1 MKKKLII
8 PAVLL
13 LVFNACADKK
23 SKSESPAEVQN
34 TVVAAETDSSTK
46 SNSVKEISVAGDEVL
61 VPDFKVKINLD
72 PEIFKILKD
81 KKESIVADYYFYGN
95 VAKDTKLPE
104 DIQKRMDL
112 YGLKLA
118 AGKLEDSTIQQP
130 EVIIDFK
137 NISFPKKLYDALS
150 NKDVHLNINFYSGRK
165 SFENNILDID
175 AFDSSF
181 NDVIKKNYELIYSCK
196 FLKAKDYRGNSLN
209 KKK

>member
-1 MKKKLII
+1 
-8 PAVLL
+8 
-13 LVFNACADKK
+13 
-23 SKSESPAEVQN
+23 
-34 TVVAAETDSSTK
+34 
-46 SNSVKEISVAGDEVL
+46 
-61 VPDFKVKINLD
+61 
-72 PEIFKILKD
+72 FKILKD

-95 VAKDTKLPE
+95 VAKDAKLPE
-104 DIQKRMDL
+104 DIQKSMDL

-118 AGKLEDSTIQQP
+118 AGKLEDSIIQQP

-137 NISFPKKLYDALS
+137 NISFTKKLYDALS

-196 FLKAKDYRGNSLN
+196 FLKA
-209 KKK
+209 